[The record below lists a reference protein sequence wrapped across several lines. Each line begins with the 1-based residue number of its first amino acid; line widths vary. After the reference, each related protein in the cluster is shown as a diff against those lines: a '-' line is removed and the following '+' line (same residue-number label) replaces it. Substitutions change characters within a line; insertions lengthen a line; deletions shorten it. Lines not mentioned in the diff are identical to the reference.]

1 MPSPIRLTLAL
12 AGLLACP
19 SLHAQQTDDDAGDP
33 GAAAVTLDRIVV
45 QAARLRGVNAFDMPA
60 SATVVSLDGDADR
73 ADADVSEVL
82 RGIPGVLAR
91 NRNNLAQDTQLS
103 IRGFG
108 ARSTFGVRGLR
119 LYTDGIPATMPDGQG
134 QLAHFVLAGAERL
147 EVLRGPF
154 SALHG
159 NASGGVVELH
169 SADGQPDDPWRL
181 RTTLGSHGSWT
192 AAANLRG
199 GSDAGGYNLALVRF
213 GTSGF
218 RGHGAA
224 RRDQLNLKLHR
235 LFDGDRRLD
244 VVLNHLD

>member
-1 MPSPIRLTLAL
+1 MPFPLRSSLVL

-19 SLHAQQTDDDAGDP
+19 SLHAAQQAADGGQGEP
-33 GAAAVTLDRIVV
+33 GADAVTLDRIVV

-119 LYTDGIPATMPDGQG
+119 LYADGIPATMPDGQG
-134 QLAHFVLAGAERL
+134 QVSHFVMAGAERI

-159 NASGGVVELH
+159 NSSGGVVQVF
-169 SADGQPDDPWRL
+169 SADGESPARGHLQASTGRDSARAV
-181 RTTLGSHGSWT
+181 T
-192 AAANLRG
+192 ASLRG
-199 GSDAGGYNLALVRF
+199 AGDALGYALAASHFETDGWRDH
-213 GTSGF
+213 S
-218 RGHGAA
+218 AA
-224 RRDQLNLKLHR
+224 RRSWL
-235 LFDGDRRLD
+235 
-244 VVLNHLD
+244 